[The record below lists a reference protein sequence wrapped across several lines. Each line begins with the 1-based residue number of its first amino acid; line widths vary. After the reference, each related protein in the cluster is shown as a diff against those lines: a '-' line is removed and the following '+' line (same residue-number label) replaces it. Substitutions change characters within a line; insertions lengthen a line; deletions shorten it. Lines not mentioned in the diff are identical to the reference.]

1 MAGGATQGPKF
12 ADLVPRIVSA
22 LVLLGVAVLG
32 LWLGGLVLALL
43 LSLLGTAML
52 WEYFRLIIRLPRRLA
67 RGSTAATAALLVLA
81 LVLEDR
87 MASPVAAPPGAA
99 DPRLVLA
106 LTPSAMAL
114 GVLAV
119 AMVLVVA
126 VVRRSRLEAV
136 FGAMIPASTFLFFY
150 LHQSVPFAM
159 WLVVATVIATDVA
172 GYFFGKLIGGP
183 KFWPSLSPNKT
194 WAGAAGGWLC
204 SAAIAVVAVW
214 WAGAGAGLAAAGVA
228 FLVLVSFAA
237 QMSDIAESALKRR
250 AGVKDSSNLLP
261 GHGGVLDRFD
271 GMMGAFGLAGL
282 AFLILGA
289 VGGG

>member
-1 MAGGATQGPKF
+1 VAAQGPKF
-12 ADLVPRIVSA
+12 ADLVPRLVSA
-22 LVLLGVAVLG
+22 FVLLAVAALG

-43 LSLLGTAML
+43 LSALGAAMV
-52 WEYFRLIIRLPRRLA
+52 WEYFRLIIRLPHDTA
-67 RGSTAATAALLVLA
+67 RSATAVTAALLCLS

-87 MASPVAAPPGAA
+87 FAVALEAPPGAGGFYL
-99 DPRLVLA
+99 RLA
-106 LTPSAMAL
+106 LTPSITAL
-114 GVLAV
+114 IVLAV
-119 AMVLVVA
+119 TMAVILF
-126 VVRRSRLEAV
+126 VVRRSRLETA
-136 FGAMIPASTFLFFY
+136 FGVMIPAATFLFFY

-204 SAAIAVVAVW
+204 SGVIALIIGIAVAEVPI
-214 WAGAGAGLAAAGVA
+214 LPLIA
-228 FLVLVSFAA
+228 FSIAVSFAA
-237 QMSDIAESALKRR
+237 LMSDIAESALKRR

-271 GMMGAFGLAGL
+271 GMLGAFLVSGLC
-282 AFLILGA
+282 FLVLGA
-289 VGGG
+289 LGGM